1 MKKKEALKI
10 LVIDFNQQNII
21 RIKDALSAIPDVY
34 YDVSFVQKEEQVL
47 KKVDEEVYDAILLSY
62 DLPGA
67 NGLEILSDLQYKDL
81 PGPVIMMADKRDEEF
96 STQAMREGAYDYV
109 IREKEFEKGIPLV
122 IHNAI
127 NAYLAKKERERL
139 QKEIAAKNVE
149 LEAANKKLKALDS
162 IKSDFVA
169 NVAHEF
175 RTPLTI
181 IKGNVD
187 LVLKGGLGNVETTQR
202 EMLEGAITV
211 ANRLARLVNDL
222 LDISK
227 IESGKMQMK
236 KERFNINNIIEENL
250 SAFSKIMNDRK
261 QTLQKDLAKDI
272 PEIIGDTDK
281 ITQVFVNLL
290 SNAIKY
296 SPDGGAIIIKT
307 LSLEKEIMVEVS
319 DTGEGIAP
327 ENLDKVFD
335 KFTRVTAEKKEGTGL
350 GLPIAKDM
358 VVLHKGRMWVKS
370 ELGKG
375 SQFYF
380 TLPKNSKENSSE

>member
-1 MKKKEALKI
+1 MEQEKINILIIEFDSKNILKI
-10 LVIDFNQQNII
+10 KGV
-21 RIKDALSAIPDVY
+21 LSRQEG
-34 YDVSFVQKEEQVL
+34 VSYEVSWLQKEEEIL
-47 KKVDEEVYDAILLSY
+47 KKIDEERFDVIMLSY
-62 DLPGA
+62 DLPGT

-81 PGPVIMMADKRDEEF
+81 KGPVIMLADKGDEEF
-96 STQAMREGAYDYV
+96 GAQAVRQGAYEYV
-109 IREKEFEKGIPLV
+109 IRQKGFEQGLPLV
-122 IHNAI
+122 IHNALS
-127 NAYLAKKERERL
+127 AFKRDKERERL
-139 QKEIAAKNVE
+139 QREVAAKKIE
-149 LEAANKKLKALDS
+149 LEAANKKLKELDR

-187 LVLKGGLGNVETTQR
+187 LVVKGGLGEVTSQQK
-202 EMLEGAITV
+202 EMLDGAKNV

-227 IESGKMQMK
+227 IESGKMK
-236 KERFNINNIIEENL
+236 LREDLININKIIEENL
-250 SAFSKIMNDRK
+250 PGFTKMIKDRK
-261 QTLQKDLAKDI
+261 QTLKKELAIDMPDI
-272 PEIIGDTDK
+272 KADMDK

-296 SPDGGAIIIKT
+296 SPEQGSIVVK
-307 LSLEKEIMVEVS
+307 SVNLENEIMVEVS
-319 DTGEGIAP
+319 DTGEGVSP
-327 ENLDKVFD
+327 ENLDTIFD

-350 GLPIAKDM
+350 GLPIAKDI

-370 ELGKG
+370 EIGKG

-380 TLPKNSKENSSE
+380 TLPK

>member
-1 MKKKEALKI
+1 MERETLKI

-21 RIKDALSAIPDVY
+21 NIKDALSDGSY
-34 YDVSFVQKEEQVL
+34 EVSFVQREEQLL
-47 KKVDEEVYDAILLSY
+47 KKIDEEEFSVFLLSY
-62 DLPGA
+62 NLPGS
-67 NGLEILSDLQYKDL
+67 NGIEILSELRYKDL
-81 PGPVIMMADKRDEEF
+81 SGPVIIMADRGDEEF

-109 IREKEFEKGIPLV
+109 IRDKGFETGLPLV
-122 IHNAI
+122 IVNAM
-127 NAYLAKKERERL
+127 NAFRAKKERERL
-139 QKEIAAKNVE
+139 QKEVAAKKVE
-149 LEAANKKLKALDS
+149 LEAANKKLQELDK
-162 IKSDFVA
+162 IKSSFVA

-187 LVLKGGLGNVETTQR
+187 MVLKGGLGKVEASQK
-202 EMLEGAITV
+202 EMLDGAIRV
-211 ANRLARLVNDL
+211 ANRLSRLVNDL

-227 IESGKMQMK
+227 IESGKMQLK
-236 KERFNINNIIEENL
+236 KETLNVNKIIEENI
-250 SAFSKIMNDRK
+250 SVFRKMMQDRK
-261 QTLQKDLAKDI
+261 QVLKQDLANDMPDI
-272 PEIIGDTDK
+272 KGDMDK
-281 ITQVFVNLL
+281 VTQVFVNLL

-296 SPDGGAIIIKT
+296 SPDNGNITIKT
-307 LSLEKEIMVEVS
+307 VNLETEIMVEVS

-327 ENLDKVFD
+327 ESLDKVFD

-350 GLPIAKDM
+350 GLPIAKDI

-380 TLPKNSKENSSE
+380 TLPK